1 VAQTHQAT
9 STASVSPTG
18 IGANRAKGFS
28 VAALLSELIGGL
40 GDQAPGPLYQQLHR
54 ALRQAIANK
63 QLAPDEALPAE
74 RDMAQDLGVSRIT
87 VRKALDA
94 LADEGLVTRRQG
106 AGTFVAARVEKSFSK
121 LSSFTEDMLA
131 RGRAPRSA
139 WLRRSDGAVT
149 PEEAMIL
156 GLSPATPVF
165 RFNRIRFAD
174 EAPMALEYSTVP
186 GFCLPSKEAVA
197 TSLYEA
203 LDRQGYRPVRALQ
216 RLRAVLF
223 TDEQA
228 GLLNVNVGAPG
239 LLIERRGF
247 LRDGRAVEFTQSY
260 YRGDAYDFVAE
271 LNDGSL

>member
-1 VAQTHQAT
+1 
-9 STASVSPTG
+9 
-18 IGANRAKGFS
+18 
-28 VAALLSELIGGL
+28 VAASLSEVIGTL
-40 GDQAPGPLYQQLHR
+40 GEQAPGPLYQQLHR
-54 ALRQAIANK
+54 ALRQAIASQ
-63 QLAPDEALPAE
+63 QLAPDEALPTE

-87 VRKALDA
+87 IRKALDA

-121 LSSFTEDMLA
+121 LSSFSEDMLS
-131 RGRAPRSA
+131 RGRVPRSA
-139 WLRRSDGAVT
+139 WLRRTDGAVT

-156 GLSPATPVF
+156 GLSPSTPVY
-165 RFNRIRFAD
+165 RFSRIRFAD
-174 EAPMALEYSTVP
+174 ELPMALEYSTVP
-186 GFCLPSKEAVA
+186 GFCLPSKEAVES
-197 TSLYEA
+197 SLYEA
-203 LDRQGYRPVRALQ
+203 LAASGHRPTRALQ

-228 GLLNVNVGAPG
+228 KLLGMSDGAPG

-271 LNDGSL
+271 LNDVTS

>member
-1 VAQTHQAT
+1 MRGH
-9 STASVSPTG
+9 
-18 IGANRAKGFS
+18 R
-28 VAALLSELIGGL
+28 VAASLSQLIGGL
-40 GDQAPGPLYQQLHR
+40 GEQAPGPLYQQLHR

-63 QLAPDEALPAE
+63 QLAPDEALPPE

-131 RGRAPRSA
+131 RGRVPHSA

-156 GLSPATPVF
+156 GLSPATPIY
-165 RFNRIRFAD
+165 RFSRIRFAD
-174 EAPMALEYSTVP
+174 DSPMALEFSTIP
-186 GFCLPSKEAVA
+186 GFCLPSKEAVE

-203 LDRQGYRPVRALQ
+203 LERHGYRPVRALQ

-223 TDEQA
+223 AEEQSR
-228 GLLNVNVGAPG
+228 LLGVAEGSAG

-271 LNDGSL
+271 LNDGVA